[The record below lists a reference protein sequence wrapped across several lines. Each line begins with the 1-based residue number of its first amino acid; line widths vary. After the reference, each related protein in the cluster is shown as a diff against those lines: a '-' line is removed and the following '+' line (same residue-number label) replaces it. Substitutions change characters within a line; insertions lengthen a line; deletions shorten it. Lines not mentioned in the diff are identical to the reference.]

1 MDEVPNEGSKQ
12 GLWSIFCAT
21 CPFATQ
27 ESSSNLLPHPTH
39 VSVAGQ
45 SGARHTVYV
54 RGIIRISYG
63 AGWRQ
68 GGGGGGGGRQTGE
81 RGRGGGAV

>member
-39 VSVAGQ
+39 VSLCGWPVRCQAHGLCE
-45 SGARHTVYV
+45 RHNKD
-54 RGIIRISYG
+54 
-63 AGWRQ
+63 
-68 GGGGGGGGRQTGE
+68 
-81 RGRGGGAV
+81 